1 LALASRRRLSPKER
15 PLRDTSKDT
24 AAVAIAREAGLLLLV
39 ALGTEGVEDGER
51 LDVALPEGVS
61 DGEADSDADAERD
74 DVAVV
79 VAVTDPELDTVAD
92 MLVVMDA
99 DPLALLLDVGDM
111 LLVPDAVAD
120 VVCNQRSTGE
130 GARSYTGLSDQR
142 SRAHTRRSS
151 AR

>member
-1 LALASRRRLSPKER
+1 VPLALASRRRLSSKER

-61 DGEADSDADAERD
+61 DGEADSVADAERD

-79 VAVTDPELDTVAD
+79 VAVTDPELNPVAE
-92 MLVVMDA
+92 MLAVMDA
-99 DPLALLLDVGDM
+99 DPLPLLLDVDET

-120 VVCNQRSTGE
+120 VVCNKGSTGE
-130 GARSYTGLSDQR
+130 E
-142 SRAHTRRSS
+142 AHS
-151 AR
+151 